1 MRIERYRWVLAC
13 NLLAILTVSSGLGFY
28 NLSVYMN
35 QLAAQ
40 RGFSIAAASN
50 AVGVFFLTSGLGAF
64 FVGRALQRHDA
75 RLVMLVGTVVA
86 ASAVACIGWV
96 REVWQMYVL
105 YTLFGVG
112 YACVSVLP
120 ATTLITRWF
129 DSSTRPLGL
138 SLATTGL
145 SLGGVVMTPIS
156 ALLFS
161 RVPIETATAVLGVVF
176 ATCVAPIAWFGIRS
190 SPDTSSGG
198 ATSQARSGTEYARA
212 VRSRF
217 FVVLTAGYLLVLGTQ
232 VGGIAHMYN
241 RGVTIA
247 TPLEASFAVSVLAML
262 SVIGRLLGGVVIGR
276 VPIKAFALA
285 NVAGQLVGFLV
296 LGHATDAWH
305 LWLGAGLFG
314 FTVGNL
320 LMMQPLI
327 LAQAFGVM
335 DYPRIYS
342 TSQAVTTL
350 GVASGPVVLGAIT
363 AASGYLA
370 AFSVFAVI
378 SAAAFVLIVAAGPVP
393 AGESGAE
400 SRVVGVQ

>member
-1 MRIERYRWVLAC
+1 MRVERYRWVLAC
-13 NLLAILTVSSGLGFY
+13 NLLAILTVSSGLSFY

-35 QLAAQ
+35 QLSTQ
-40 RGFSIAAASN
+40 RGFSIAAASS
-50 AVGVFFLTSGLGAF
+50 AVGAFFLTSGFAGLF
-64 FVGRALQRHDA
+64 IGRALQRTDV
-75 RLVMLVGTVVA
+75 RLVMLVGAAVA
-86 ASAVACIGWV
+86 ASAVACIGWI
-96 REVWQMYVL
+96 RELWQMYAV
-105 YTLFGVG
+105 YMLFGLG

-129 DSSTRPLGL
+129 DAATRPFAL

-145 SLGGVVMTPIS
+145 SLGGVILTPFS

-161 RVPIETATAVLGVVF
+161 RLPIESATASLAVIY
-176 ATCVAPIAWFGIRS
+176 AASIAPIVWFGVRS
-190 SPDTSSGG
+190 FPASPAADSP
-198 ATSQARSGTEYARA
+198 AQARSGIAYAHA

-232 VGGIAHMYN
+232 VGGIAHLYN
-241 RGVTIA
+241 RATAIA
-247 TPLEASFAVSVLAML
+247 TPLEASFAVSVLATL

-276 VPIKAFALA
+276 IPIKTFALA
-285 NVAGQLVGFLV
+285 NIAGQLLGFLV
-296 LGHATDAWH
+296 LGHAADAWQ
-305 LWLGAGLFG
+305 LWFGAGLFG

-327 LAQAFGVM
+327 LAQAFGVA

-363 AASGYLA
+363 AASSYLV
-370 AFSVFAVI
+370 AFSVFAVL
-378 SAAAFVLIVAAGPVP
+378 SAAAFGLIVAAGPVP
-393 AGESGAE
+393 AGENPAVGA
-400 SRVVGVQ
+400 GDAQ

>member
-1 MRIERYRWVLAC
+1 MRVERYRWVLAC
-13 NLLAILTVSSGLGFY
+13 NLLAILTVSSGLSFY

-35 QLAAQ
+35 QLAMQ

-50 AVGVFFLTSGLGAF
+50 AVGVFFLSSG
-64 FVGRALQRHDA
+64 FVGLVIGRALQRNDV
-75 RLVMLVGTVVA
+75 RLVMLVGTAVA
-86 ASAVACIGWV
+86 ASTVACIGWI
-96 REVWQMYVL
+96 REIWQMYAV
-105 YTLFGVG
+105 YMLFGVG

-129 DSSTRPLGL
+129 DASTRPFAL
-138 SLATTGL
+138 SVSTTGL
-145 SLGGVVMTPIS
+145 SLGGVILTPIS

-161 RVPIETATAVLGVVF
+161 RLPIETATALLG
-176 ATCVAPIAWFGIRS
+176 AIYAASIAPIVWFGVRS
-190 SPDTSSGG
+190 FPESSSVDSP
-198 ATSQARSGTEYARA
+198 SQARSGTAYAHA

-241 RGVTIA
+241 RGVAIA

-276 VPIKAFALA
+276 VPIKTFALA
-285 NVAGQLVGFLV
+285 NVAGQLLGFLV

-305 LWLGAGLFG
+305 LWIGAGLFG

-327 LAQAFGVM
+327 LAQAFGVA

-370 AFSVFAVI
+370 AFSVFAVL

-393 AGESGAE
+393 TGEH
-400 SRVVGVQ
+400 